1 MNPNIFK
8 WLILNR
14 YVVFVSYWHQTI
26 FRYQMG
32 GGHIAIKRRKK
43 DWEGGFVKRRLKF
56 VFITGAC
63 SLSTFLLI
71 SRRYSVWFDLFVFA
85 TLKFVELRKNI
96 QKRWWLESLNWKSKQ
111 HPLNSTW
118 KKAHLGY
125 YKWQTF
131 SAQYF
136 NMDKSD
142 QITSQWITLLDSL
155 TLSYWIVGA
164 SVGKCRSN

>member
-26 FRYQMG
+26 FRYQVG
-32 GGHIAIKRRKK
+32 GGHIAIKRRKN

-56 VFITGAC
+56 VFITGAW

-96 QKRWWLESLNWKSKQ
+96 QKRWWRGSLNWKLNQ

-118 KKAHLGY
+118 KIPTGEY
-125 YKWQTF
+125 YRRQTMRQLSYEESFLDLQQTF
-131 SAQYF
+131 RTRYLNS
-136 NMDKSD
+136 
-142 QITSQWITLLDSL
+142 
-155 TLSYWIVGA
+155 WIVLA
-164 SVGKCRSN
+164 IHWIYQIK

>member
-1 MNPNIFK
+1 
-8 WLILNR
+8 
-14 YVVFVSYWHQTI
+14 
-26 FRYQMG
+26 MG
-32 GGHIAIKRRKK
+32 GGHIAIKRRKN

-56 VFITGAC
+56 VFITGAW

-71 SRRYSVWFDLFVFA
+71 SWRYSVWFDLFVFA

-155 TLSYWIVGA
+155 TLSYWIVGPDHQMKNKSTTRNFCV
-164 SVGKCRSN
+164 SVTSLINSVTALQAHEIILF